1 MDPGTIA
8 IILGSSLLSG
18 LFGESQTKKR
28 ERMIQEYLDL
38 IKPEFQF
45 WSGQGREI
53 NPMILQALKTQM
65 GQYQGFGWPGGGG

>member
-1 MDPGTIA
+1 MDAGTIA
-8 IILGSSLLSG
+8 LILGSTIFSG
-18 LFGESQTKKR
+18 LFGESQAKKR

-45 WSGQGREI
+45 WSQQGREI

-65 GQYQGFGWPGGGG
+65 GQYQGFGWPGEGG